1 MLNGD
6 LVVQGGIQVKL
17 DHDAWMCSS
26 VKLCASVGDCV
37 QFSFGS
43 PPLSDGS
50 SLRLLGSA
58 VVVQV
63 LLGSPVAAFI

>member
-1 MLNGD
+1 MLNSD

-17 DHDAWMCSS
+17 DHDASLCSS
-26 VKLCASVGDCV
+26 AKLRASVGDCV

-43 PPLSDGS
+43 PQLSDGS
-50 SLRLLGSA
+50 LTLLASA
-58 VVVQV
+58 VVVQI